1 MKKVVMIEENEL
13 DELIKNANIVKY
25 LVSDMLAHMDKN
37 IQDENMGLN
46 PNNVSEFY
54 SKLQSAKIAI
64 DNVNQI
70 FE

>member
-37 IQDENMGLN
+37 IQEENIN
-46 PNNVSEFY
+46 YNEPNDFS
-54 SKLQSAKIAI
+54 
-64 DNVNQI
+64 D
-70 FE
+70 FER